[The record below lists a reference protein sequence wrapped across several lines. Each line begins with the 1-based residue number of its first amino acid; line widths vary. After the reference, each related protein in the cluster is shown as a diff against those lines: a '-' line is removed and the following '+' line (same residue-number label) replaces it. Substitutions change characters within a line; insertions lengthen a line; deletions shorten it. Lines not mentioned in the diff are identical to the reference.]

1 MNVIFNKIY
10 IFDVVKKRLIQQNLK
25 RELILLHR
33 VI

>member
-10 IFDVVKKRLIQQNLK
+10 IFDVVKKGLIQQNLK